1 MKECPNCEQTL
12 KDSQNF
18 CPECGYFFEDE
29 TTIDDFE
36 DETAIDDFEDE
47 EFEHYDEYEVD
58 EMSYGKVVLTRIQ
71 FRLMNTFSFAFP
83 PLGVIFFLLYSGK
96 NNVQAGF
103 FIFWAILGALVYL
116 GVIGL

>member
-1 MKECPNCEQTL
+1 MKECPNCAQTL
-12 KDSQNF
+12 KDSQSF
-18 CPECGYFFEDE
+18 CPECGYSFEDE
-29 TTIDDFE
+29 K
-36 DETAIDDFEDE
+36 AIDDFEDE
-47 EFEHYDEYEVD
+47 EFELYDEYEVD
-58 EMSYGKVVLTRIQ
+58 EMPYGKVVLTRIQ

-103 FIFWAILGALVYL
+103 FIFWAILGALLYL